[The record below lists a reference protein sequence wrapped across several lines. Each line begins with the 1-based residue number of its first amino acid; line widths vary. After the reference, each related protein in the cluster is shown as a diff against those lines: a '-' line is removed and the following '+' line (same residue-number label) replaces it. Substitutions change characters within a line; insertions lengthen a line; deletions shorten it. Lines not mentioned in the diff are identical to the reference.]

1 MSRMIALT
9 LKEKEHGFVPPVPNI
24 IGQCSTASKHM
35 FNCIIISFLFFFFFK
50 KDSPLNFCYI
60 VMKILS

>member
-35 FNCIIISFLFFFFFK
+35 FNYIIISFFFFK